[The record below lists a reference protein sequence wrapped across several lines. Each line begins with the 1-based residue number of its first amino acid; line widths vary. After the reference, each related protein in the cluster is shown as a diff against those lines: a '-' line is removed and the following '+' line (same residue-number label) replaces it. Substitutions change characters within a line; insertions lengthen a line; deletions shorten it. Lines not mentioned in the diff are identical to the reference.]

1 MIDHKDIS
9 YYLTMPESYS
19 DFDDALAYGTNTII
33 VLAIRNVRKSI
44 TIGIRINTI

>member
-9 YYLTMPESYS
+9 YYLMMPESYS

-44 TIGIRINTI
+44 AIDICINTI